1 MTEVIVRTQGEL
13 DAALKDPANRAIMI
27 ASEDDV
33 TLDVSGTAGKIV
45 GARSGILRVCGAA
58 QVGRVSGDAR
68 IWDVSGDARIESV
81 SGDARIGDVSGD
93 ARIGDVYG
101 DAQVGD
107 VSGDALIWGVYGD
120 ARIESVYGDARIE
133 SVSGDAQVGRV
144 YGDAR
149 IGDVSGDARIGDVY
163 DRARIRRV
171 FDYAQ
176 VSLYGHARVEHPLGA
191 HAVAYLHSPN
201 AWASGAHVIDMTKV
215 DLHDPETWAAHK
227 AADLVDGEVILW
239 KALGE
244 SKTSGERFG
253 CPVTWEAGYSVSCDD
268 WDPTPECGG
277 GLHLSPYPRE
287 AITYLKDAT
296 RMFKCVATLTDIVPI
311 IYNNDSDKCKVKSVR
326 VIEETNIDGTPL
338 LASEEK

>member
-33 TLDVSGTAGKIV
+33 PLDVSGTAGKNV
-45 GARSGILRVCGAA
+45 GARSGILRVYGDARIGRVYGDARIESVYGDA

-68 IWDVSGDARIESV
+68 IGDVYGDARIESVYGDARIGRV

-93 ARIGDVYG
+93 ARI
-101 DAQVGD
+101 
-107 VSGDALIWGVYGD
+107 
-120 ARIESVYGDARIE
+120 E
-133 SVSGDAQVGRV
+133 SVSGD
-144 YGDAR
+144 
-149 IGDVSGDARIGDVY
+149 
-163 DRARIRRV
+163 ARIRRV

-201 AWASGAHVIDMTKV
+201 AWASGAHVIDMTNV

-311 IYNNDSDKCKVKSVR
+311 ISDVKADKCKARTVR
-326 VIEETNIDGTPL
+326 VIAETNMDGTPL

>member
-13 DAALKDPANRAIMI
+13 DAALKDPATRAIMI

-33 TLDVSGTAGKIV
+33 TLDVSGTAGKNV
-45 GARSGILRVCGAA
+45 GARSGILRVY
-58 QVGRVSGDAR
+58 GDAQ
-68 IWDVSGDARIESV
+68 
-81 SGDARIGDVSGD
+81 
-93 ARIGDVYG
+93 IGDVYG

-107 VSGDALIWGVYGD
+107 VSGD
-120 ARIESVYGDARIE
+120 
-133 SVSGDAQVGRV
+133 
-144 YGDAR
+144 
-149 IGDVSGDARIGDVY
+149 
-163 DRARIRRV
+163 ARIRRV

-311 IYNNDSDKCKVKSVR
+311 IYNNDSDKCKARTVR
-326 VIEETNIDGTPL
+326 VIAETNMDGTPL
-338 LASEEK
+338 TSEEK

>member
-33 TLDVSGTAGKIV
+33 TLDVSGTAGKNV
-45 GARSGILRVCGAA
+45 GARSGILRV
-58 QVGRVSGDAR
+58 
-68 IWDVSGDARIESV
+68 
-81 SGDARIGDVSGD
+81 
-93 ARIGDVYG
+93 Y
-101 DAQVGD
+101 
-107 VSGDALIWGVYGD
+107 
-120 ARIESVYGDARIE
+120 
-133 SVSGDAQVGRV
+133 GDAQVGRV

-149 IGDVSGDARIGDVY
+149 IGDVYGDARIGDVY
-163 DRARIRRV
+163 GAAQVGDVYGAARIGGVSGAARIGRVYGDARIGDVYGAAQIESVYGAAQVGDVFDRARIRRV

-201 AWASGAHVIDMTKV
+201 AWASGAHVIDMTNV

>member
-93 ARIGDVYG
+93 ARIESVYG
-101 DAQVGD
+101 DAQVG
-107 VSGDALIWGVYGD
+107 
-120 ARIESVYGDARIE
+120 R
-133 SVSGDAQVGRV
+133 VSGDAQV
-144 YGDAR
+144 
-149 IGDVSGDARIGDVY
+149 GDVSGDARIGDVY

-326 VIEETNIDGTPL
+326 VIDETNMDGTPL

>member
-1 MTEVIVRTQGEL
+1 MTEIVVRTQQEL
-13 DAALKDPANRAIMI
+13 DAALNEPANHAIMI

-33 TLDVSGTAGKIV
+33 TLDVSSTVGKIV
-45 GARSGILRVCGAA
+45 SARSGRLCVCGNARVESVCGRAKVILLCDEAYVVGVSDNAYVGDVSGAAQVESVSGAARIGRVYGAA
-58 QVGRVSGDAR
+58 QVGDVYGDAR
-68 IWDVSGDARIESV
+68 IRRVYGDARI
-81 SGDARIGDVSGD
+81 GDVYGDARIGDVYGAARIGDVSGD
-93 ARIGDVYG
+93 ARI
-101 DAQVGD
+101 
-107 VSGDALIWGVYGD
+107 
-120 ARIESVYGDARIE
+120 
-133 SVSGDAQVGRV
+133 
-144 YGDAR
+144 
-149 IGDVSGDARIGDVY
+149 
-163 DRARIRRV
+163 RRV
-171 FDYAQ
+171 SDYAQ

-311 IYNNDSDKCKVKSVR
+311 IYSNDSDKCKVKSVR
-326 VIEETNIDGTPL
+326 VIAETNMDGTPL

>member
-33 TLDVSGTAGKIV
+33 PLDVSGTAGKNV
-45 GARSGILRVCGAA
+45 GARSGILRVYGDARIGDVYGDARIGDVYGDARIGDVYGDARIGRVYGDARIESVYGDA

-68 IWDVSGDARIESV
+68 IGDVYGDARIESVYGDARIGRV

-93 ARIGDVYG
+93 ARI
-101 DAQVGD
+101 
-107 VSGDALIWGVYGD
+107 
-120 ARIESVYGDARIE
+120 E
-133 SVSGDAQVGRV
+133 SVSGD
-144 YGDAR
+144 
-149 IGDVSGDARIGDVY
+149 
-163 DRARIRRV
+163 ARIRRV

-311 IYNNDSDKCKVKSVR
+311 ISDVKADKCKARTVR
-326 VIEETNIDGTPL
+326 VIAETNMDGTPL

>member
-33 TLDVSGTAGKIV
+33 TLDVSGTAGKNV
-45 GARSGILRVCGAA
+45 GARSGILR
-58 QVGRVSGDAR
+58 
-68 IWDVSGDARIESV
+68 
-81 SGDARIGDVSGD
+81 
-93 ARIGDVYG
+93 VYG

-107 VSGDALIWGVYGD
+107 VSGDAQV
-120 ARIESVYGDARIE
+120 E
-133 SVSGDAQVGRV
+133 SVSGDAQVGDV

-149 IGDVSGDARIGDVY
+149 IRDVSGDARIGHVSGDAQVGDVSG
-163 DRARIRRV
+163 DAQVGDVSGAARIGRVSGDARIRRV
-171 FDYAQ
+171 FDSAQ

-244 SKTSGERFG
+244 SKTSGEEFG
-253 CPVTWEAGYSVSCDD
+253 RPVKWEVGQEVSCDD
-268 WDPTPECGG
+268 WNPTPECGG
-277 GLHLSPYPRE
+277 GLHLSPHPYE
-287 AITYLKDAT
+287 AIMYREEAT
-296 RMFKCVATLTDIVPI
+296 RMLKCSATMSDIVPI
-311 IYNNDSDKCKVKSVR
+311 IYSNDSDKCKVKSVR
-326 VIEETNIDGTPL
+326 VIAETNMDGTPL

>member
-1 MTEVIVRTQGEL
+1 MTEIVVRTQQEF
-13 DAALKDPANRAIMI
+13 DAALNEPANHAIMI

-33 TLDVSGTAGKIV
+33 TLDVSGTAGKNV
-45 GARSGILRVCGAA
+45 GARSGILR
-58 QVGRVSGDAR
+58 
-68 IWDVSGDARIESV
+68 
-81 SGDARIGDVSGD
+81 VSGD

-101 DAQVGD
+101 AARIGRVSGDARIGRVYGAAEVGDVYGAARIRSVSGDAQVGD
-107 VSGDALIWGVYGD
+107 VSGA
-120 ARIESVYGDARIE
+120 
-133 SVSGDAQVGRV
+133 AQVR
-144 YGDAR
+144 
-149 IGDVSGDARIGDVY
+149 DVS

-215 DLHDPETWAAHK
+215 DLHDPEMWAAHK

-311 IYNNDSDKCKVKSVR
+311 ISDVKADKCKARTVR
-326 VIEETNIDGTPL
+326 VIAETNMDGTPL
-338 LASEEK
+338 TSEEK

>member
-1 MTEVIVRTQGEL
+1 MTEIVVRTQREL
-13 DAALKDPANRAIMI
+13 DAALNEPANHAIMI

-33 TLDVSGTAGKIV
+33 TLDVSGTAGKNV
-45 GARSGILRVCGAA
+45 GARSGILR
-58 QVGRVSGDAR
+58 
-68 IWDVSGDARIESV
+68 V

-93 ARIGDVYG
+93 ARIGRVYGAAQVGDVYGAARIRSVSG

-107 VSGDALIWGVYGD
+107 VSGA
-120 ARIESVYGDARIE
+120 
-133 SVSGDAQVGRV
+133 AQVR
-144 YGDAR
+144 
-149 IGDVSGDARIGDVY
+149 DVS

-215 DLHDPETWAAHK
+215 DLHDPEMWAAHK

-311 IYNNDSDKCKVKSVR
+311 ISDVKADKCKARTVR
-326 VIEETNIDGTPL
+326 VIDETNMDGTPL